1 MNLKKDILK
10 FIEQNEGT
18 DLLGIY
24 DKFKSEQSPIAILD
38 AVTILEEKN
47 KITLSVIDGYKLKQ
61 K

>member
-24 DKFKSEQSPIAILD
+24 DKFKKSEQSPIAILD
-38 AVTILEEKN
+38 AVTRLEEEN
-47 KITLSVIDGYKLKQ
+47 KITLSVIDGYKLK
-61 K
+61 